1 MEGRSAP
8 GETFGDPL
16 SVTISDPDHGF
27 EEDRYVILG
36 MSRSRRLLVVFILID
51 ETESGGSVLA
61 KRNRHEKRTYEEEDR

>member
-51 ETESGGSVLA
+51 ETESG
-61 KRNRHEKRTYEEEDR
+61 